1 MSADLRRAISL
12 AETTRNAAVLH
23 ALRTILADA
32 DADWVHDAHG
42 AIPVATP
49 RLSLL
54 VRHSCEA
61 ERVSRNLSLWKR
73 RSTCDVEASLS
84 ENDTAR
90 DLVQILDGRR
100 RCNTASCSRARS
112 RASSPPAPK

>member
-23 ALRTILADA
+23 ALRTILADADA

-73 RSTCDVEASLS
+73 RSTCDVEASLI
-84 ENDTAR
+84 ENDTA
-90 DLVQILDGRR
+90 
-100 RCNTASCSRARS
+100 
-112 RASSPPAPK
+112 